1 MKREEIKE
9 IIREVL
15 RETTPKD
22 FCYVCGNKE
31 ITIHHLR
38 IEDIKSK
45 KNKGKVRGTIY
56 LCENCHRIVEDIV
69 NKGKSKKLWYERGYD
84 FRGIKK

>member
-31 ITIHHLR
+31 VTIHHLR
-38 IEDIKSK
+38 IEDIKRD
-45 KNKGKVRGTIY
+45 G
-56 LCENCHRIVEDIV
+56 
-69 NKGKSKKLWYERGYD
+69 
-84 FRGIKK
+84 